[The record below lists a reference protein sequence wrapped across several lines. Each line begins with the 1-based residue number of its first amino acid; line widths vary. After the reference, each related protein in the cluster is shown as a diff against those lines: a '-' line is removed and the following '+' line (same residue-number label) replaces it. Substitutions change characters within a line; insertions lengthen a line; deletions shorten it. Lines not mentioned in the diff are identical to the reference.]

1 MTARARRIVGG
12 RLRQL
17 VAWLPAMILPA
28 ATAEPL
34 RALLATDVIV
44 GASALTWEL
53 FFLANVGALF
63 LGTAE
68 PVDVPNVPSS
78 SCMQARA
85 STQAY
90 DAARESVQGA
100 IGSLARLSF
109 NR

>member
-17 VAWLPAMILPA
+17 VAWLPAVILPA
-28 ATAEPL
+28 ATAEQL
-34 RALLATDVIV
+34 RVLLAADVIV

-68 PVDVPNVPSS
+68 TPV
-78 SCMQARA
+78 ARVQMA
-85 STQAY
+85 LAFGLT
-90 DAARESVQGA
+90 AALDLVLVAVILLG
-100 IGSLARLSF
+100 
-109 NR
+109 

>member
-1 MTARARRIVGG
+1 
-12 RLRQL
+12 
-17 VAWLPAMILPA
+17 MILPA

>member
-17 VAWLPAMILPA
+17 VAWLPAVILPA
-28 ATAEPL
+28 ATAEQL
-34 RALLATDVIV
+34 RVLLAADVLV

-68 PVDVPNVPSS
+68 TPV
-78 SCMQARA
+78 ARVQMA
-85 STQAY
+85 LAFGLT
-90 DAARESVQGA
+90 AALDLVLVAVILLG
-100 IGSLARLSF
+100 
-109 NR
+109 

>member
-1 MTARARRIVGG
+1 
-12 RLRQL
+12 
-17 VAWLPAMILPA
+17 MILPA
-28 ATAEPL
+28 ATAEQL

-68 PVDVPNVPSS
+68 PVDVPNVLSS
-78 SCMQARA
+78 SCMQAPA

-90 DAARESVQGA
+90 QPVEEVCSLSWPVQAAWR
-100 IGSLARLSF
+100 
-109 NR
+109 

>member
-17 VAWLPAMILPA
+17 LAWLPAVILPA
-28 ATAEPL
+28 ATAEQL
-34 RALLATDVIV
+34 RVLLAADVIV

-68 PVDVPNVPSS
+68 TPV
-78 SCMQARA
+78 ARVQMA
-85 STQAY
+85 LAFGLT
-90 DAARESVQGA
+90 AALDLVLVAVILLG
-100 IGSLARLSF
+100 
-109 NR
+109 

>member
-17 VAWLPAMILPA
+17 VAWLPAVIPPA
-28 ATAEPL
+28 ATAEQL
-34 RALLATDVIV
+34 RVLLAADVIV

-68 PVDVPNVPSS
+68 TPV
-78 SCMQARA
+78 ARVQMA
-85 STQAY
+85 LAFGLT
-90 DAARESVQGA
+90 AALDLVLVAVILLG
-100 IGSLARLSF
+100 
-109 NR
+109 